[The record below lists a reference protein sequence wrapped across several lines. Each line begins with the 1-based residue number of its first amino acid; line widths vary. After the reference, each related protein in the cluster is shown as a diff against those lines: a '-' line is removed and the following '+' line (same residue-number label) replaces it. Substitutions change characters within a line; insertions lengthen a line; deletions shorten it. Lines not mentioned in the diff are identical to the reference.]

1 MGKGWCRR
9 ERILVKWGDN
19 PPLRFAVEPYFDFTI
34 LIRIFWGNAIVKP
47 SKGTTMKLNIKALA
61 LAAGIAWGLAILLL
75 TYWFLL
81 MGYEGETLS
90 RLSNVYL
97 GYSVTWYGG
106 FIGLAWGF
114 VDGLIGGAVLAW
126 LYNRFVPKP
135 AEAPEGAAI

>member
-1 MGKGWCRR
+1 
-9 ERILVKWGDN
+9 
-19 PPLRFAVEPYFDFTI
+19 
-34 LIRIFWGNAIVKP
+34 
-47 SKGTTMKLNIKALA
+47 MKLNIKALA
-61 LAAGIAWGLAILLL
+61 LAAGIVWGLAILLL

-135 AEAPEGAAI
+135 AEAPEGMVT